1 LAGEGAEKD
10 LALIGDRHFC
20 CWPPTPE
27 CEAQRA
33 DVYPMSN
40 PISASS
46 LCHGS
51 NVSRNGLENE
61 SGYKQAIIRALKEFA
76 ITGNGRTP
84 LIADLATGSIPTPF
98 GWVAFRAHS
107 VDRPMAG
114 HHHPSHADSFHQLE
128 LMDPLSRTEGGIRCW
143 RVGRDH
149 QNFC

>member
-1 LAGEGAEKD
+1 MAGEGAEKD

-33 DVYPMSN
+33 DLYPMSN

-46 LCHGS
+46 LCHGP

-61 SGYKQAIIRALKEFA
+61 SGYKQTIRALKEFA
-76 ITGNGRTP
+76 IVSASP
-84 LIADLATGSIPTPF
+84 ATAERLLSPTLPQ
-98 GWVAFRAHS
+98 VAFRAHS
-107 VDRPMAG
+107 VDRPMAS
-114 HHHPSHADSFHQLE
+114 HHHPLHADSFHQLE
-128 LMDPLSRTEGGIRCW
+128 LMDPLSRTEGEIRCW